1 MLLAR
6 LDHPPRPVQQGGG
19 VVQLGLD
26 IDPLVP
32 EDRVLNRR
40 QVQLARR
47 GDREA
52 RVAVGGPLH
61 RGAHAVSVT
70 EPDVVAHPDLV
81 AVVEHR
87 RAGQR
92 EEQGGEQLHPVDVV
106 VEQRRQPA
114 ADADVGLHAGVLGVL
129 VPHVVAV
136 LVVDHLER
144 QLVVVAQEDAPLA
157 AVRDGR
163 GLLEDLRDRE
173 PVLAAYGHEDARHHR
188 EVEAHVALVAGGE
201 PLAGVGVA
209 LAAEVVDDVG
219 GPLVGLRQQHPTGV
233 VVVDVAAHRLEGL
246 VGLGQVL
253 AVGAGPL
260 EEVGHRVEPEPVE
273 AHVEPEAHRLEHRLE
288 DLGVVV
294 VEVGLVREEPVPV
307 VLLPHRVPGPVGRL
321 GVDEDDPCLLVE
333 LVGVGPH
340 VEVAVG
346 PVRVLAAG
354 LEPRVLV
361 AGVVHHEVDDHADVA
376 LVRLVEEVVEVLD
389 GAGLG
394 KDVGEVGD
402 VVATVAQRRGEERR
416 HPQAVDAQPV
426 QVVELLGQSAEVADP
441 VAVGVLEGTDE
452 HLVEDRGLEPV
463 GLLEVSRR
471 RVAGGA
477 GQYAALLAVVV
488 GVGRAGRNHGCQAG
502 LLTDSTCAGSW

>member
-32 EDRVLNRR
+32 EHRVLNRR
-40 QVQLARR
+40 QVQLARG
-47 GDREA
+47 GDGEA
-52 RVAVGGPLH
+52 GVAVGGPLH
-61 RGAHAVSVT
+61 RGAYAVAVT

-87 RAGQR
+87 RAR
-92 EEQGGEQLHPVDVV
+92 EGEQQGGEQLHPVHVV

-136 LVVDHLER
+136 FVVDHLEG

-219 GPLVGLRQQHPTGV
+219 GPLVGLRQQHPARV
-233 VVVDVAAHRLEGL
+233 VVVDVAADRLEGV

-253 AVGAGPL
+253 AVGAGTL
-260 EEVGHRVEPEPVE
+260 EQVGHGVEPEAVE
-273 AHVEPEAHRLEHRLE
+273 AHVEPEAHRLQDRLE

-294 VEVGLVREEPVPV
+294 VEVGLVGEEPVPE
-307 VLLPHRVPGPVGRL
+307 VLLAHRVPGPVRRL
-321 GVDEDDPCLLVE
+321 GVDEDDPRLLVE

-346 PVRVLAAG
+346 AVGVLTTG

-389 GAGLG
+389 RAGLG
-394 KDVGEVGD
+394 EDVGEVGD
-402 VVATVAQRRGEERR
+402 VVAAVAQGRGEERR

-441 VAVGVLEGTDE
+441 VAVRVLERADQD
-452 HLVEDRGLEPV
+452 LVEDGRLEPV
-463 GLLEVSRR
+463 GLLEVGGGG
-471 RVAGGA
+471 VARGA
-477 GQYAALLAVVV
+477 GQYAALLAV
-488 GVGRAGRNHGCQAG
+488 VGRAGRNHGCQAG

>member
-1 MLLAR
+1 M
-6 LDHPPRPVQQGGG
+6 
-19 VVQLGLD
+19 
-26 IDPLVP
+26 
-32 EDRVLNRR
+32 
-40 QVQLARR
+40 
-47 GDREA
+47 
-52 RVAVGGPLH
+52 
-61 RGAHAVSVT
+61 
-70 EPDVVAHPDLV
+70 
-81 AVVEHR
+81 
-87 RAGQR
+87 
-92 EEQGGEQLHPVDVV
+92 
-106 VEQRRQPA
+106 
-114 ADADVGLHAGVLGVL
+114 
-129 VPHVVAV
+129 
-136 LVVDHLER
+136 
-144 QLVVVAQEDAPLA
+144 VAQEDAPLA
-157 AVRDGR
+157 PVRDGR

-201 PLAGVGVA
+201 PFAGLGVP

-219 GPLVGLRQQHPTGV
+219 RPLVGLRQQHPSGV
-233 VVVDVAAHRLEGL
+233 VVVDVAADGLQRL

-253 AVGAGPL
+253 AVAAGTL
-260 EEVGHRVEPEPVE
+260 EEIGHGVEPEPVE
-273 AHVEPEAHRLEHRLE
+273 AHVEPEAHRLQDRLE

-294 VEVGLVREEPVPV
+294 VEVGLVGEEPVPV
-307 VLLPHRVPGPVGRL
+307 VLLAHRVPGPVGRL
-321 GVDEDDPCLLVE
+321 GVDEDDPRLLVE

-340 VEVAVG
+340 VEVAVR
-346 PVRVLAAG
+346 PVGVLATG

-402 VVATVAQRRGEERR
+402 VVATVAQGRGEERR

-441 VAVGVLEGTDE
+441 VAVRVLERADQD
-452 HLVEDRGLEPV
+452 LVEDGRLEPV
-463 GLLEVSRR
+463 GLLEVRR
-471 RVAGGA
+471 GGIAGGA
-477 GQYAALLAVVV
+477 GEYAALLAVVA